1 MPTKTD
7 IEACLGAYGRCFE
20 EQQWDQFG
28 LAPFATGSGNAL
40 IGFCTKNGDAV
51 LRGCVHLNK
60 FECEK
65 AEDMHDKFEMG

>member
-40 IGFCTKNGDAV
+40 IGILYKKWRRSSTRVCALKQI
-51 LRGCVHLNK
+51 
-60 FECEK
+60 
-65 AEDMHDKFEMG
+65 